1 MRSNRSQV
9 NMNTSMSMRATIF
22 NNIKVKKEKVYAEVS
37 TTIKLFK
44 VPNHLEQT
52 KIIKVMFL
60 TILEIIISTHLY
72 S

>member
-9 NMNTSMSMRATIF
+9 NMNTSMSMRAMIF
-22 NNIKVKKEKVYAEVS
+22 NNIKVKKGKVYVEVS

-44 VPNHLEQT
+44 VLNRLEQT
-52 KIIKVMFL
+52 KIIKAMFL
-60 TILEIIISTHLY
+60 TILEMIISTHLY